1 MCNLHNQLINSCFWI
16 VLQYGNFQ
24 SGNSKQTLTRLWM
37 IEEYDYL
44 PTSLSRPRRT
54 QKRLHSCVR
63 AKFSKTILPR
73 FPTAN
78 KLWNRILINIR
89 LQDAD
94 KLQDH
99 HSDLFHDRKCIF
111 VVIGTLR
118 NFVPMFIHQWK
129 NKLGCNLSANN
140 GFKYEPY
147 FFTSSWKKLR
157 CFKKFS
163 TVVLN

>member
-1 MCNLHNQLINSCFWI
+1 MGIFNSVIC
-16 VLQYGNFQ
+16 G
-24 SGNSKQTLTRLWM
+24 KKTLNRLWM
-37 IEEYDYL
+37 IQEYDYL
-44 PTSLSRPRRT
+44 PFLWSRPRRT
-54 QKRLHSCVR
+54 QKRLHLCVR
-63 AKFSKTILPR
+63 ANSLKTLLPR

-99 HSDLFHDRKCIF
+99 HSDLFHDREYIF

-157 CFKKFS
+157 CFKKYS
-163 TVVLN
+163 SLELVNVG

>member
-1 MCNLHNQLINSCFWI
+1 MEIFNSVVC
-16 VLQYGNFQ
+16 
-24 SGNSKQTLTRLWM
+24 SKQTLNRLWM
-37 IEEYDYL
+37 IQEYDYL
-44 PTSLSRPRRT
+44 PFLLSRPRRT
-54 QKRLHSCVR
+54 QKRLHLCVQ
-63 AKFSKTILPR
+63 ANLSKTILPR
-73 FPTAN
+73 FPAAN
-78 KLWNRILINIR
+78 NLQNRILINNR
-89 LQDAD
+89 LKGAD

-99 HSDLFHDRKCIF
+99 HRDLFQDRKNPYL
-111 VVIGTLR
+111 VVVGILR
-118 NFVPMFIHQWK
+118 NFLPPLSNHQWK